1 MLQCIKTEIKTLFSM
16 KSLLICFLLMIAMP
30 MYFIFSQYSNTAKS
44 FEARNASIEETVENF
59 SDEEQEE
66 FNTWTAEEDETFITQ
81 KATIYEAL
89 SPQMGINNA
98 FATLLGFGTIIFPM
112 LAALFIGNEHSSFRT
127 IKAKITYCSLPKVVV
142 SKLLALIIGL
152 LGFFVVYSLV
162 SLTLVHFS
170 WNYFLVDYFKDSI
183 YESDVTVSYLKI
195 FGVTIFVLMF
205 YAIISFFISFVSKS
219 SIMGIIAAFCFTFIS
234 FPTKYDHNNMFS
246 NLFIKTFFTNGES
259 GISFPEPALDSLSA
273 ESSFIILFLIA
284 LVFVAATVVVSRRQ
298 RN

>member
-81 KATIYEAL
+81 KAAIYEAL

-127 IKAKITYCSLPKVVV
+127 
-142 SKLLALIIGL
+142 
-152 LGFFVVYSLV
+152 
-162 SLTLVHFS
+162 
-170 WNYFLVDYFKDSI
+170 
-183 YESDVTVSYLKI
+183 
-195 FGVTIFVLMF
+195 
-205 YAIISFFISFVSKS
+205 
-219 SIMGIIAAFCFTFIS
+219 
-234 FPTKYDHNNMFS
+234 
-246 NLFIKTFFTNGES
+246 
-259 GISFPEPALDSLSA
+259 
-273 ESSFIILFLIA
+273 
-284 LVFVAATVVVSRRQ
+284 
-298 RN
+298 